1 MAGGDAGAAH
11 GDELPGILPGE
22 PFPPASLELGGG
34 QETPIGAE
42 IGSERMVDGAGHV
55 SGDWVDGF
63 DRAGEALRRA
73 RVHQE
78 VSAGLQGALEVGG
91 AEHGR
96 GSTRGVKRAV
106 RAVRAAASPDSTA
119 PPAATQ
125 ALKPPSRTATA
136 SCPNQRNI
144 HHRRAAIDELASS

>member
-1 MAGGDAGAAH
+1 MAMSS
-11 GDELPGILPGE
+11 LRILPGE

-55 SGDWVDGF
+55 SGDGVDGF

-78 VSAGLQGALEVGG
+78 VRAGLQGALEVGG
-91 AEHGR
+91 AEHGPRVDSRREAR
-96 GSTRGVKRAV
+96 GAGGAGGGLARLHGAAGGDPGLEAAV
-106 RAVRAAASPDSTA
+106 EDGHRLMSQPAQH
-119 PPAATQ
+119 PPQT
-125 ALKPPSRTATA
+125 SR
-136 SCPNQRNI
+136 
-144 HHRRAAIDELASS
+144 HR